1 MLYPGTHDISSSQEG
16 TMKKSGRIIH
26 RFGVALAAFAL
37 CGLTATIASATPSTQ
52 IWIPSTDIQAY
63 KTVHL
68 NIDSY
73 VRTRAEG
80 SDPNRQTG
88 VPSNQNLPPVYVIAP
103 TFGVLPFAKIQAEVG
118 FDLVYGGSNTGFGLD
133 KYPFYG
139 HFKIGMPEDNTW
151 IPAVAVGMYNIGTKS
166 GDARKGELATN
177 QDVAYGLVAKTL
189 PVVGR
194 LSAGYFFGNKKVLV
208 TDEKDAS
215 GNFKSDEKGVLLSWD
230 RTLSEISDKVW
241 VGVDY
246 QGGKSAL
253 GALSF
258 GVSYAFAK
266 NVSVIFGYDVYNNKK
281 VAGQNTA
288 TIQVDINFP

>member
-1 MLYPGTHDISSSQEG
+1 
-16 TMKKSGRIIH
+16 
-26 RFGVALAAFAL
+26 
-37 CGLTATIASATPSTQ
+37 
-52 IWIPSTDIQAY
+52 
-63 KTVHL
+63 
-68 NIDSY
+68 
-73 VRTRAEG
+73 
-80 SDPNRQTG
+80 
-88 VPSNQNLPPVYVIAP
+88 
-103 TFGVLPFAKIQAEVG
+103 
-118 FDLVYGGSNTGFGLD
+118 
-133 KYPFYG
+133 
-139 HFKIGMPEDNTW
+139 MPEDNTW

-177 QDVAYGLVAKTL
+177 QDIAYGLVAKTL

-194 LSAGYFFGNKKVLV
+194 LSAGYFVGNKKVLV

-230 RTLSEISDKVW
+230 RTLSEISDKIW

-258 GVSYAFAK
+258 GASWAFAK
-266 NVSVIFGYDVYNNKK
+266 NVSVILGYDVYNNKN

>member
-1 MLYPGTHDISSSQEG
+1 
-16 TMKKSGRIIH
+16 MKKSGRIIH
-26 RFGVALAAFAL
+26 RVGVALAAFTL

-52 IWIPSTDIQAY
+52 VWIPSTDIQAY

-68 NIDSY
+68 NFDTY
-73 VRTRAEG
+73 VRTKAEG

-88 VPSNQNLPPVYVIAP
+88 VPSNQNLPPVYVIGP

-118 FDLVYGGSNTGFGLD
+118 FDLIYGGSNTGFGLD

-246 QGGKSAL
+246 QGGNSAL

-266 NVSVIFGYDVYNNKK
+266 NVSVILGYDVYNNKN